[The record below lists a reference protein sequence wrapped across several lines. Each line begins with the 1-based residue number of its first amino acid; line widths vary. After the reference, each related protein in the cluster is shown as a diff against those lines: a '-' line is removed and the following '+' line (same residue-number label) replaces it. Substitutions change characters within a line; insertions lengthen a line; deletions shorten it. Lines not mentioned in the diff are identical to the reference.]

1 LPSTPSS
8 ALPEPPWRRSRWKS
22 FLVGV
27 AAAGVVAAIAWLAIE
42 IRDSDRGPHDRTS
55 AQASASG
62 GADVGAAAPDF
73 ELRTLDGGAVRLA
86 DLRGRPVVVNF
97 WASWCN
103 PCRREF
109 PLLAQAVTEH
119 ERDQLAVVGVTFR
132 DIESDSRDFVEE
144 MNASWPQGVDEDG
157 VVAEAFGVRAI
168 PQTFFLDAD
177 GTIAARIFGFS
188 SKDALD
194 KPLGEILPS

>member
-22 FLVGV
+22 FLVGIG
-27 AAAGVVAAIAWLAIE
+27 AAGVVAAVVWLAIE
-42 IRDSDRGPHDRTS
+42 IRESDSGPPGRTPG
-55 AQASASG
+55 QAAD
-62 GADVGAAAPDF
+62 GAVAEVGAAAPGF
-73 ELRTLDGGAVRLA
+73 ELRTLDGGTIRSA

-109 PLLAQAVTEH
+109 PLLAQALTEH
-119 ERDQLAVVGVTFR
+119 ERDELAVVGVTYR

-144 MNASWPQGVDEDG
+144 TRASWPQGVDEDG
-157 VVAEAFGVRAI
+157 AVAKAFGVRAI

-194 KPLGEILPS
+194 EPLREILPS